1 MNVAIDTNVFCYAE
15 NLNGPEKMAEAL
27 ALLEKLV
34 PESTLI
40 PVQVLGELFVALV
53 RKGRRP
59 PEMARAAV
67 LSWGDVFPLIETSSD
82 ILASAADLAVAH
94 QLGFWDSVILSAAAE
109 GRCRLLLSEDMQDGF
124 TWRGVTV
131 VNPFSPTP
139 HPLVAAL
146 VG

>member
-1 MNVAIDTNVFCYAE
+1 
-15 NLNGPEKMAEAL
+15 
-27 ALLEKLV
+27 LLETLP

-40 PVQVLGELFVALV
+40 PVQVLGELFTALV

-59 PEMARAAV
+59 PTTARAAV
-67 LSWGDVFPLIETSSD
+67 LRWGDGFPLIETSSE
-82 ILASAADLAVAH
+82 ILASAADLAIAH
-94 QLGFWDSVILSAAAE
+94 QLSFWDSVILSAAAE

-131 VNPFSPTP
+131 ANPFSSSR
-139 HPLVAAL
+139 HPLLAAI